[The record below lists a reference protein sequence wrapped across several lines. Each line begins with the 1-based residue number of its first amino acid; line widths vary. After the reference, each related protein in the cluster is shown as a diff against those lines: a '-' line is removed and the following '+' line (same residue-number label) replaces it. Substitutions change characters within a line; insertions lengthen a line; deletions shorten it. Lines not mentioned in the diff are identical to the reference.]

1 MLETLTVF
9 TVFANRSVLAF
20 AIGAGLGFLVCALQ
34 NQSLVGMHGA
44 GSKKGNPLLLLL
56 ALNDKMLSLMMTLL
70 AASLYCERLRHFC

>member
-1 MLETLTVF
+1 MLGTLTVF

-44 GSKKGNPLLLLL
+44 GSKKGNPLLLL